1 MERRTGILVPP
12 STIYPSAVAC
22 DELGSLV
29 LARPPDEG
37 SWGPLMAMARLVEEL
52 NTRLLV
58 VPSMTSAVPEGA
70 RLYFVPLIVTPGP
83 PGARVCEAK
92 TTLELGSCV
101 KVWEASVAT
110 RLYEARGREVVGDAL
125 GEGSLVVGAS
135 PAGSPLEP

>member
-1 MERRTGILVPP
+1 VERRTGILVPP
-12 STIYPSAVAC
+12 STIYPSAVAW
-22 DELGSLV
+22 DELGSSV

-37 SWGPLMAMARLVEEL
+37 SWGPLTARLVEEL

-58 VPSMTSAVPEGA
+58 VPSSMTSAVAEGS
-70 RLYFVPLIVTPGP
+70 RLYFVPLMVTAGP
-83 PGARVCEAK
+83 PGTRVCEAK

-110 RLYEARGREVVGDAL
+110 RLYEARGREIVGDAL